1 MVVMERTAVRI
12 GPDPARVV
20 AKPFIPGHSSF
31 GGPTMR
37 VDRIIERL
45 RALEDPE
52 VSMAIDD
59 GRRRAKRRHRD
70 IESTWI
76 ANGRLACDLSKDSC
90 NDLDRERLLLLGMAF
105 TLEYAFEAAALCNP
119 SMVALGALTPDGD
132 QPIVMSARAIGEG
145 HISSITFRGGLV
157 SPDGNLRFDRP
168 SPWAD
173 NGERRVGPFDRET
186 FRLRLSELGVQNHLS
201 ERVLN
206 DLAQSFKLSDLEDAL
221 YRRADSD
228 DMAAIRF
235 ETERAMHWLATSN
248 YEVSFGEIPLG
259 ERVLSPAGPAESRG
273 MEDARF
279 VRFSEEDGSTSYYAT
294 YSAFDGFEVLPQLI
308 ETVDFSTF
316 KISTLSGICARGKGM
331 ALFPRR
337 IGGDYVALARTDNES
352 TYVLR
357 SDRVLRWDVAELAL
371 TPTEP
376 WEVVQAGN
384 CGSPMETADGWLVL
398 MHGVGPMRRYVL
410 SAVLLDLDEPTKVI
424 GRLREPL
431 LEPEAWERDG
441 YVPNVVYSCGGLIHR
456 DMLVVPYGISDT
468 RISVAAAPVSHVL
481 AAMD

>member
-1 MVVMERTAVRI
+1 
-12 GPDPARVV
+12 
-20 AKPFIPGHSSF
+20 
-31 GGPTMR
+31 
-37 VDRIIERL
+37 
-45 RALEDPE
+45 
-52 VSMAIDD
+52 
-59 GRRRAKRRHRD
+59 
-70 IESTWI
+70 
-76 ANGRLACDLSKDSC
+76 
-90 NDLDRERLLLLGMAF
+90 
-105 TLEYAFEAAALCNP
+105 
-119 SMVALGALTPDGD
+119 
-132 QPIVMSARAIGEG
+132 
-145 HISSITFRGGLV
+145 
-157 SPDGNLRFDRP
+157 
-168 SPWAD
+168 
-173 NGERRVGPFDRET
+173 
-186 FRLRLSELGVQNHLS
+186 LSELGVQNHLS

-206 DLAQSFKLSDLEDAL
+206 DLGQSFKLSELEGAL
-221 YRRADSD
+221 SRRADSD

-294 YSAFDGFEVLPQLI
+294 YTAFDGFEVLPQLI
-308 ETVDFSTF
+308 ETADFSTF
-316 KISTLSGICARGKGM
+316 KISTLSGRCARGKGM

-337 IGGDYVALARTDNES
+337 IGGDFVALARIDNES
-352 TYVLR
+352 TFVLR

-468 RISVAAAPVSHVL
+468 RISVATARVSDVL